1 MIEIWKGNSLM
12 VKTVIKNWLTSPAS
26 TMCVQ
31 FEVSGYKATVYN
43 SSNFNTSD
51 IYSVII
57 TGLRKK

>member
-1 MIEIWKGNSLM
+1 M
-12 VKTVIKNWLTSPAS
+12 VKTVIKNLLTSQAS

-57 TGLRKK
+57 TGLRKKVI